1 MKDMNWKKQIK
12 IHENQSVLSYLGT
25 AISFYNS
32 NLVLNS
38 ILLVINLPQI
48 NEWMNTIMNEINND

>member
-12 IHENQSVLSYLGT
+12 IHENQCLGT